1 MTRRNLLDLSV
12 VLALAEPETERNRS
26 AREWLNTVGSSS
38 CGICSLTERDFVR
51 VLSDS
56 AVRPQPEGLLLA
68 TAILGTWKGYSVF
81 FCWPMP
87 SELSWA
93 NLTAS
98 FAARIYGHR
107 QITDAYLLGL
117 AIKENGVLVT
127 FDRGLKYLAGPEFRN
142 NLLILE

>member
-12 VLALAEPETERNRS
+12 VLALAEPGTERNRS

-51 VLSDS
+51 VFSDS

-93 NLTAS
+93 VLTAR
-98 FAARIYGHR
+98 FAVRIYGHR

-127 FDRGLKYLAGPEFRN
+127 FDKAIQYMAGTEFREN
-142 NLLILE
+142 VRVLN